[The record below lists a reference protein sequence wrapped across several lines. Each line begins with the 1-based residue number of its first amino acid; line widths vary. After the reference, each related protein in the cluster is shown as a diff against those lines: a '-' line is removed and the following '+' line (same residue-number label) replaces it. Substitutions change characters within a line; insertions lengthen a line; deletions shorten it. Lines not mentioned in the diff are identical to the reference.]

1 MDDEDTDFTLNAA
14 ARSRLSSLFQAET
27 SSSDVNQ
34 ALTFTAP
41 KQPRKTENPQSSSG
55 TLKLIHAAVV
65 HAFKLKDGNYTN
77 QGKLGCAILGLHEAS
92 TYKFLLYK
100 GKQVQV
106 TSCSIIPSFTFHVQ
120 PNNYANIYDE
130 NKENWS
136 LNFLSEAELSEFAK
150 QIALAKANCQ
160 GKNLSLVIQDLLQ
173 GEGPGLESG
182 DSAEV
187 KYIGWLLQNYSFG
200 QVFDSN
206 MSSESFFRVRL
217 GKSKVIKGWNEGLLG
232 AQKGCKR
239 LLIVPPNLA
248 YGSEGMGNTIPPHS
262 TLIFEIHV
270 VKVKI
275 SRDASHSPSP
285 VKVSDNIA
293 EKKPEVPPRHS
304 ISQEDNIRM
313 RGASI
318 SEQLTQS
325 PKKDKAQLISRM
337 AKMGTAT
344 LPFQGAV
351 AAQVSSDSENEEEIS
366 APPVTTQSSSRT
378 SSPKPFSKPRSRTNS
393 GTITFAQVTHPQP
406 LPANTPFQ
414 MTQQSSQV
422 SLYAQ
427 SAMPVQQPYVTSA
440 PFPAYPPQISSP
452 FQVPQTQFPM
462 HGISGVMP
470 SIPTSM
476 ADAHLPLLITET
488 RSQNAEVRLSLSKI
502 TDKVDSVIQ
511 KVDDLRLQQG
521 KSTGLSHMHFME
533 GTILLQNIQRI
544 IQENQQLKEDVEIRN
559 SKIQALNEKICDLL
573 QRNQRFFEESTN
585 IMEQRKDSLQ
595 AANTQSHVK
604 LLSLEEEKAKLSSEL
619 INATAKLKN
628 VEADL
633 LRHENQEKELQQ
645 KLLESEREF
654 KELKDRQNIN
664 TEKESLLNSLCAE
677 LENFKHE
684 NRLLNTKLQSLEEK
698 QKELQDTNESLEKL
712 LLESKQKIQEIK
724 SKAASDLENLNAA
737 HEEEI
742 QSFQK
747 KLRERTS
754 SLNEASNTTNEPDQ
768 EKENLRQELESTLEK
783 KDELESIVYQLK
795 KQLTEREKEMLQYT
809 EKNSELQSELEKSLI
824 WKKKYDIFYE
834 KTCALKERYENQ
846 IVELMKEVKHLQSSK
861 HSGNSPDFSA
871 EIKKVM
877 NALYKLLQGKFEPNT
892 AYPGAKVL
900 EMTLQTIRGLTF
912 QMLEMKRKSSTD
924 SSEQI
929 SDPGKCSVDDGLKSK
944 SNALEKKTENEISDQ
959 LISNETEVSSL
970 PQNGFPEEN
979 AIDSSFNK
987 EQIESSTVSNISE
1000 HSISENQPEP
1010 SPISKDQ
1017 SDSSASS
1024 TTISNSIEQ
1033 TVSENQTEPMQMEN
1047 ALNNIRNDDT
1057 LHNNLGTTAVDK
1069 SEADG
1074 KLKTETKEAAQD
1086 SMRASPDQTMAEIC
1100 APFDIYR
1107 SLFWNSFYAIL
1118 LGYVVFWIGA
1128 WVHGL
1133 ATTTSPS
1140 L

>member
-1 MDDEDTDFTLNAA
+1 MN
-14 ARSRLSSLFQAET
+14 
-27 SSSDVNQ
+27 
-34 ALTFTAP
+34 
-41 KQPRKTENPQSSSG
+41 
-55 TLKLIHAAVV
+55 
-65 HAFKLKDGNYTN
+65 
-77 QGKLGCAILGLHEAS
+77 
-92 TYKFLLYK
+92 
-100 GKQVQV
+100 
-106 TSCSIIPSFTFHVQ
+106 
-120 PNNYANIYDE
+120 
-130 NKENWS
+130 
-136 LNFLSEAELSEFAK
+136 
-150 QIALAKANCQ
+150 
-160 GKNLSLVIQDLLQ
+160 
-173 GEGPGLESG
+173 
-182 DSAEV
+182 
-187 KYIGWLLQNYSFG
+187 
-200 QVFDSN
+200 
-206 MSSESFFRVRL
+206 SESFYRARL
-217 GKSKVIKGWNEGLLG
+217 GKIKVFKGWNEGLLG

-248 YGSEGMGNTIPPHS
+248 YGSEGLGNIIPLHS
-262 TLIFEIHV
+262 SLIFEIHV

-275 SRDASHSPSP
+275 SRDISHSPSP

-351 AAQVSSDSENEEEIS
+351 AAQVGSDSENEEEIP
-366 APPVTTQSSSRT
+366 APPVTTQSLSRT

-393 GTITFAQVTHPQP
+393 ETITFAQVTHPQP
-406 LPANTPFQ
+406 LPASIPFQ

-470 SIPTSM
+470 SIPPTSM

-521 KSTGLSHMHFME
+521 KSTGVSHMHFME

-544 IQENQQLKEDVEIRN
+544 IQENQQLKEDVETRN
-559 SKIQALNEKICDLL
+559 SKIQTLNEKICDLL

-595 AANTQSHVK
+595 AANTQSHAK

-619 INATAKLKN
+619 INATAKLKS

-633 LRHENQEKELQQ
+633 LRHENQEKELQE
-645 KLLESEREF
+645 KLLESEREY

-664 TEKESLLNSLCAE
+664 TESESLLNSLRAE

-698 QKELQDTNESLEKL
+698 QNELQDTKESLEKL
-712 LLESKQKIQEIK
+712 LEESKQKIQEIK
-724 SKAASDLENLNAA
+724 SRAVSDLENLNAA

-747 KLRERTS
+747 KLKERPS
-754 SLNEASNTTNEPDQ
+754 SLNEASNATNEPDQ
-768 EKENLRQELESTLEK
+768 EKENLRQELKSTLEK

-795 KQLTEREKEMLQYT
+795 KQLSEREKEMLQYT

-929 SDPGKCSVDDGLKSK
+929 SDPGKGSAEDGLKSK
-944 SNALEKKTENEISDQ
+944 SNALEKKTDQ
-959 LISNETEVSSL
+959 LISDETGVSSL

-979 AIDSSFNK
+979 AIDSSFSK
-987 EQIESSTVSNISE
+987 DQIGSSTVSNIIE
-1000 HSISENQPEP
+1000 NSISENRPEP
-1010 SPISKDQ
+1010 LPASKDQ
-1017 SDSSASS
+1017 SDSSAF
-1024 TTISNSIEQ
+1024 NNGIEQ

-1047 ALNNIRNDDT
+1047 AVNIRNDDT
-1057 LHNNLGTTAVDK
+1057 LHNNLGATAVDK
-1069 SEADG
+1069 SEADAE
-1074 KLKTETKEAAQD
+1074 LKTETKEAVQD
-1086 SMRASPDQTMAEIC
+1086 NMRVSPDSTVQLSSSNMFSE
-1100 APFDIYR
+1100 
-1107 SLFWNSFYAIL
+1107 SLSENERTK
-1118 LGYVVFWIGA
+1118 VVPR
-1128 WVHGL
+1128 L
-1133 ATTTSPS
+1133 SN
-1140 L
+1140 